1 MLIMA
6 YLSYFTVAAI
16 LYINPGPIPILA
28 TKLCCYELFLWL
40 FFPFIQLSIGF
51 YCAEYATK
59 PVKKEA
65 LQFAGWYHYQA
76 HLRCDGE
83 VSPLGQ
89 PRKVL
94 GTKQQF
100 GAKKKGKKQRFS
112 NQKTEI
118 RMKEVGKNSASY
130 DVCTTLSV
138 FPSRKEYMISCY
150 RNWLCENA
158 REMST
163 CLITWRQGA
172 ALGIFLVEQLQPS
185 PLSKCLRKH

>member
-6 YLSYFTVAAI
+6 YLSYFTVAVI
-16 LYINPGPIPILA
+16 LYINLGPIPILA
-28 TKLCCYELFLWL
+28 TKLWCYELFLWL

-89 PRKVL
+89 PRESARDKAAIW
-94 GTKQQF
+94 GKEEGKEAKIQQ
-100 GAKKKGKKQRFS
+100 
-112 NQKTEI
+112 
-118 RMKEVGKNSASY
+118 
-130 DVCTTLSV
+130 
-138 FPSRKEYMISCY
+138 
-150 RNWLCENA
+150 
-158 REMST
+158 
-163 CLITWRQGA
+163 
-172 ALGIFLVEQLQPS
+172 
-185 PLSKCLRKH
+185 SKDRD